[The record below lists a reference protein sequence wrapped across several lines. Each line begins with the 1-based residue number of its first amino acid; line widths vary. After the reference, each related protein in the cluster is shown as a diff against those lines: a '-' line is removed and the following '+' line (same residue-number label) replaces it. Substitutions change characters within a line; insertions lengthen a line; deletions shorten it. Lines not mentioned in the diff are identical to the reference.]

1 MHLVLGF
8 PTRLIGEFGIPTT
21 FVNRLDVILIHI
33 SLLLVYTTYTNV
45 TSILLRFLNK
55 YLFYF
60 LSALKKYKVGWSLL
74 GVWCRSTYN
83 YLWYVC
89 LTCTYTNEAAKM
101 LRFSRIFLIYF

>member
-60 LSALKKYKVGWSLL
+60 LSALKKYKVGWSLPGL
-74 GVWCRSTYN
+74 WWCATYN
-83 YLWYVC
+83 YCRYCFAYFILYVKSQENVS
-89 LTCTYTNEAAKM
+89 L
-101 LRFSRIFLIYF
+101 SRLYF

>member
-8 PTRLIGEFGIPTT
+8 PTRFIGEFGIPTT

-33 SLLLVYTTYTNV
+33 SLLLVYTPYTV
-45 TSILLRFLNK
+45 VAAIMFRFLNK

-60 LSALKKYKVGWSLL
+60 FICLKKKYKVGWSLL

-89 LTCTYTNEAAKM
+89 LTCTYTNVTPKR
-101 LRFSRIFLIYF
+101 LRFSRIF